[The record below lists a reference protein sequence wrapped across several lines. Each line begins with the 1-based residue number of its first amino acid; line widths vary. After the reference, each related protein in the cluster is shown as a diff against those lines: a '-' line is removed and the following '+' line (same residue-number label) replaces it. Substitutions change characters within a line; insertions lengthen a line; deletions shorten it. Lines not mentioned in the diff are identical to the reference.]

1 MISFFLKNLFVNCT
15 VNFLVPFYSSSS
27 RFHTYTNIVDQSLYT
42 LLPCCEDSSWNT
54 DVKHAQ
60 THRYATHIHSE
71 WNLEYVAKS
80 LLNTS
85 EFYTFFFFFSIL
97 FCRFICYWIAWYAEF
112 CENTSGLLH
121 QRLWSLL
128 FFFWHPTL
136 EAAFPRETGHVPL
149 QTPKIEVKLSVY
161 SLSVDNCFFH
171 FFVYKCFEYYCWVVL
186 HPRYG
191 EQCAIG
197 GILKTKKKS
206 LLLYLANMKYYFV
219 LCFMLPSVHIASSN
233 SNAKRYLRYQCWF
246 KRLLPLF
253 WQQCYLLYPPPP
265 CQVRVAD

>member
-1 MISFFLKNLFVNCT
+1 MLRGFKLKRWCRTCTDTQVRHTHTQWMKPGIRCQKFVKYKWILH
-15 VNFLVPFYSSSS
+15 F
-27 RFHTYTNIVDQSLYT
+27 
-42 LLPCCEDSSWNT
+42 
-54 DVKHAQ
+54 
-60 THRYATHIHSE
+60 
-71 WNLEYVAKS
+71 
-80 LLNTS
+80 
-85 EFYTFFFFFSIL
+85 FFFFFSVL

-197 GILKTKKKS
+197 GILKTKKNLFCFIWQTWS
-206 LLLYLANMKYYFV
+206 IILFFV
-219 LCFMLPSVHIASSN
+219 L
-233 SNAKRYLRYQCWF
+233 
-246 KRLLPLF
+246 
-253 WQQCYLLYPPPP
+253 CYLLYILLHPTQMPKDIWGTNVDLKDCCRFFGNNVTCYTRHHP
-265 CQVRVAD
+265 AK